1 VRKYK
6 NETYQ
11 FLYFFYKKDF
21 FFFKGRYFRPMVFF
35 RTVVRRRVL
44 VGFFA
49 DMVFL
54 AVFFLRSGAVS
65 GKSWYEGPIR
75 ARSRQF
81 MRGFKPDFL
90 RVLASAKQKRHCRL
104 ELNPRGT
111 SLSSSSSSPS
121 LELPVFLRRDL
132 EAPFLYSDF
141 FRMDLG
147 MLYVCKTKRLMFLFL
162 IRCMTTSA
170 VKDSSTIFLLP
181 DSDETIGN
189 LVVAKLQEFKDIG
202 TLVGARMPRR
212 DEPVLHLRVD
222 LKACCQQSPESVLKT
237 SFRTLIDQLSDLET
251 AWKQALERYHQPVV
265 PSTSKK
271 QRILVDE

>member
-1 VRKYK
+1 MNGVKTLG
-6 NETYQ
+6 NHV
-11 FLYFFYKKDF
+11 
-21 FFFKGRYFRPMVFF
+21 RYFRPMVFF

-104 ELNPRGT
+104 ELNPRGA
-111 SLSSSSSSPS
+111 SLSSSSSPS
-121 LELPVFLRRDL
+121 LELSVFLRRDL
-132 EAPFLYSDF
+132 EAIFLYSDF

-147 MLYVCKTKRLMFLFL
+147 MF
-162 IRCMTTSA
+162 
-170 VKDSSTIFLLP
+170 
-181 DSDETIGN
+181 
-189 LVVAKLQEFKDIG
+189 VV
-202 TLVGARMPRR
+202 
-212 DEPVLHLRVD
+212 
-222 LKACCQQSPESVLKT
+222 
-237 SFRTLIDQLSDLET
+237 
-251 AWKQALERYHQPVV
+251 
-265 PSTSKK
+265 
-271 QRILVDE
+271 